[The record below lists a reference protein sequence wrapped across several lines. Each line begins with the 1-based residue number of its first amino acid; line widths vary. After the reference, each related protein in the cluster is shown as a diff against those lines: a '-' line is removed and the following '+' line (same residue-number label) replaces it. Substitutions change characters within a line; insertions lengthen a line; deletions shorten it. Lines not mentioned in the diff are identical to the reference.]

1 MKIDLGKAGAA
12 DQPLPAD
19 ARPAHDADR
28 RQQQIREPRRTTG
41 CAPESARAAASG
53 RWTRV
58 RAMDTKIKPN
68 PTELKERRL

>member
-12 DQPLPAD
+12 DQPPSAD

-41 CAPESARAAASG
+41 CAPKSLG
-53 RWTRV
+53 RR
-58 RAMDTKIKPN
+58 RQGDGQRQGMDTKIKPN
-68 PTELKERRL
+68 PTELKVRRL

>member
-28 RQQQIREPRRTTG
+28 RQQHP
-41 CAPESARAAASG
+41 RAAPNDRLRARICSG
-53 RWTRV
+53 GGV